1 MRAHSVKS
9 ELSDIEGLGFRL
21 EERQQDIL
29 QLKKSLKLKV
39 RRDVVGVGGGGGGVC
54 VYIVVVVVVVG
65 RLTFCSL
72 LMLG

>member
-1 MRAHSVKS
+1 MKA

-39 RRDVVGVGGGGGGVC
+39 RRNSVVFV
-54 VYIVVVVVVVG
+54 IVMMI
-65 RLTFCSL
+65 LCWILIKLLFSL
-72 LMLG
+72 LLGQGT